1 MRSKAKIAAS
11 TPSREVPKAAASHPV
26 RRVLVAVDSA
36 SSSDAALALG
46 IRLATSVNGVLRV
59 VHLRMWDPVGR
70 GGGRA
75 FLETTEHATLALT
88 EALELSWAR
97 ELEASGLV
105 EARPGRG
112 TFITSTLAAPS
123 LKHHEALRHE
133 LESWLEAAER
143 AGLDEESIRAVIS
156 TTLREAFVRRVA

>member
-1 MRSKAKIAAS
+1 MLPEVDEAHWLAV
-11 TPSREVPKAAASHPV
+11 REGID
-26 RRVLVAVDSA
+26 LV
-36 SSSDAALALG
+36 
-46 IRLATSVNGVLRV
+46 
-59 VHLRMWDPVGR
+59 
-70 GGGRA
+70 
-75 FLETTEHATLALT
+75 
-88 EALELSWAR
+88 
-97 ELEASGLV
+97 V

-123 LKHHEALRHE
+123 LKHHEALRRE